1 MKRLMS
7 SFAAVAALAA
17 GGFVW
22 YAWWTAYPAGVQAL
36 NPEADVPAVRLS
48 FDPSVPQTLAL
59 PSGTTFRIPA
69 DAFVAPDGSAPVTA
83 DLVVREFMSASDL
96 LRAGIP
102 MQLEPGGTRHLVS
115 AGMLEVRAESG
126 STPLAL
132 RPGAALDVA
141 LASNLPA
148 DDGFR
153 LWALDDAGTWTDA
166 GTFDSAPNTPRD
178 SALAAIDSALAAPEA
193 RADARARARRARK
206 GRSDWSFELQPDAE
220 GSPHLLP
227 WAGVVWDWLP
237 DGPDDSPPAAALRGD
252 WTDARVEP
260 RKDGTYRI
268 TLTFER
274 ARYDGEIVRA
284 TEVVRAE
291 PRLNGRQ
298 RKRTEEAYAEAS
310 TAWEAKQAALREE
323 RLFYAMQRAFL
334 HRFSLQN
341 LGYIN
346 LDKLEDAATL
356 PAVALHFDF
365 EQGARFMDKTML
377 YLVDRERS
385 TVLTFLAAD
394 WGQIPVPA
402 GPVYLVALLDT
413 AHAAVVDPVAFEA
426 HVRSRARPR
435 PFTTELTVPTR
446 SMAVEEAL
454 ALIGT

>member
-1 MKRLMS
+1 MMKRLMS

-22 YAWWTAYPAGVQAL
+22 YAWWTAYPEGVQAL
-36 NPEADVPAVRLS
+36 NSGADVPAVRLS
-48 FDPSVPQTLAL
+48 FDPSVPQTLTL

-69 DAFVAPDGSAPVTA
+69 DAFIAPDGSAPATA

-115 AGMLEVRAESG
+115 AGMLEVRAQSG
-126 STPLAL
+126 GTPLAL

-166 GTFDSAPNTPRD
+166 GSFDSAPNARRD
-178 SALAAIDSALAAPEA
+178 SALAAIDSALAAAPE
-193 RADARARARRARK
+193 ARARRARNA
-206 GRSDWSFELQPDAE
+206 RNDWSFELRPDAE
-220 GSPHLLP
+220 RSPHLLP
-227 WAGVVWDWLP
+227 WAGVVWDWIP
-237 DGPDDSPPAAALRGD
+237 AGPDDSPPAAALRGD
-252 WTDARVEP
+252 WTDARVVP
-260 RKDGTYRI
+260 RKDGTY
-268 TLTFER
+268 TLRFTFER
-274 ARYDGEIVRA
+274 ARYDGDILRA

-298 RKRTEEAYAEAS
+298 RKRTEAAYAEAS

-323 RLFYAMQRAFL
+323 RLFYAVQRAFL

-346 LDKLEDAATL
+346 LDKLEDAATM

-365 EQGARFMDKTML
+365 EQGARFLDKTML

-394 WGQIPVPA
+394 WDRIPDPT
-402 GPVYLVALLDT
+402 GPVYLIALLDT
-413 AHAAVVDPVAFEA
+413 ARAAVVDPVAFEA
-426 HVRSRARPR
+426 HVRARARPR

-446 SMAVEEAL
+446 TLPVAEAL